1 MTWNVDSSTL
11 TVIVLIAVSVG
22 FFAGLLVS
30 LLRRKKPL
38 EPPRKDLIE
47 LGHLWRDKGDGRL
60 WLQLDDQSGTSLD
73 GFEGEGKERA
83 RQVAGEIAAWV
94 ARPMQPA
101 SSSLLRAALQTES
114 APQPPSS
121 GPPAAASGESSLP
134 DNPPAAEAPYPP
146 AEKAASPG
154 SAEKPRIDIVKGIR
168 LTMEGSMN
176 KPSADPSIAAQVDAI
191 LQEKLKGTELE
202 KRGVRLMEL
211 PGKGMVVMIGLD
223 QYDTVE
229 DVPFPEIKAL
239 LKSAVAEWERK
250 MLG

>member
-11 TVIVLIAVSVG
+11 TTIVLIAVSVG

-30 LLRRKKPL
+30 LLRRNKPL
-38 EPPRKDLIE
+38 KPPRNDLVE
-47 LGHLWRDKGDGRL
+47 LGHLWRDQGEGRL
-60 WLQLDDQSGTSLD
+60 WLQLDEQSGTSLE
-73 GFEGEGKERA
+73 GFEGEEKDRA
-83 RQVAGEIAAWV
+83 RQVAGEFAAWV
-94 ARPMQPA
+94 ARPMKPA
-101 SSSLLRAALQTES
+101 SSSLLRAAQQTDP
-114 APQPPSS
+114 APQPASPE
-121 GPPAAASGESSLP
+121 PPLTAPGESSLA
-134 DNPPAAEAPYPP
+134 DKPPASDGPYLP
-146 AEKAASPG
+146 ADKAASSG
-154 SAEKPRIDIVKGIR
+154 STEKPRIDIVKGIR

-176 KPSADPSIAAQVDAI
+176 KPSAEPSIAAQVDAI
-191 LQEKLKGTELE
+191 LQEKLKGTQLE
-202 KRGVRLMEL
+202 SRGVRLMEL